1 MSRVPVAAGAPPTTK
16 DETFDIEQASKAC
29 GLSAGVL
36 RMWELRYGWPRPG
49 RLPNGY
55 RYFTRYQI
63 DDLKRMSALVKSGM
77 LISRLIQDGMP
88 KWPQD
93 ANHDPNAHIV
103 TLEAALALPKP
114 RSATGQEIRT
124 HLLDALRTHNQGR
137 AWEMLLRCSWEV
149 HPNEQVLVGWL
160 PTVVALDEYRQKS
173 RPFSGADTLRTLIR
187 DQVRDAFARQAPE
200 SRPLWVV
207 PITGEDHSLA
217 YTAAAVLCV
226 RGLVARPWLWDRLPA
241 NARFVSIGTQAPEPG
256 RYPGEQHLRHF
267 TVIEQGDVPGLTG
280 LANDKRD
287 VSWLAAAAS
296 A

>member
-1 MSRVPVAAGAPPTTK
+1 MSKTTAVAAAAPPTAK

-63 DDLKRMSALVKSGM
+63 EDLKRMSGLVKTGM

-88 KWPQD
+88 KWPHD

-103 TLEAALALPKP
+103 TLDAAHALPKP
-114 RSATGQEIRT
+114 RSPIGQEIRGY
-124 HLLDALRTHNQGR
+124 LLDALKTHNQGR
-137 AWEMLLRCSWEV
+137 VWEMLLRCSWEA
-149 HPNEQVLVGWL
+149 HPNEQVMVGWL
-160 PTVVALDEYRQKS
+160 PTVVALEEYRRKN
-173 RPFSGADTLRTLIR
+173 RAFTGVETLRTLIR
-187 DQVRDAFARQAPE
+187 DQVRDAFSRQAPE
-200 SRPLWVV
+200 SRPLWVI
-207 PITGEDHSLA
+207 PTAGEEHSLA
-217 YTAAAVLCV
+217 YTAAAVLCM

-241 NARFVSIGTQAPEPG
+241 NARFVSVGVAPPPTG
-256 RYPGEQHLRHF
+256 HFPSDRHLRHF
-267 TVIEQGDVPGLTG
+267 AVIEQPDAPGLTG

-287 VSWLAAAAS
+287 VSWLAAAS